1 MTYLFFS
8 GRLGPCSTARA
19 KEQCEMSIVFLQGGG
34 LSKEQMDRVRL
45 ERHQLWLFFRLIT
58 DVLCLRKRRNSD
70 GETKQ

>member
-1 MTYLFFS
+1 
-8 GRLGPCSTARA
+8 
-19 KEQCEMSIVFLQGGG
+19 MSIVFLQGGG